1 MRRTVP
7 LLVALL
13 SVAGCVSPPAAET
26 PPPVN
31 LLVASDITVPEG
43 ATLEAIEGGF
53 AAVWPKAALPIDQ
66 EFKVPANA
74 TMVRAVAEGPDGV
87 RVSMYNDATGRRR
100 CNTPTVESFSDL
112 HRSPVS
118 CSSVALLDEPGAV
131 WHVRAYG
138 QTGQAA
144 LRIEYLGIPFDGLL
158 SGLRLDLIDPP
169 THELKPTEFL
179 TVPSWDGTPLR
190 VEVTLPEGPGPWPA
204 VIESSPYH
212 DDGVRKDPA
221 SWTYFVQDWA
231 KRGYAIV
238 VADVRGFGDSGGCV
252 EVWGPN
258 EQKDQAFLV
267 DWTAQQEWSDG
278 NVGFYGQSY
287 VGTTPVEAAVL
298 APPALKAIVSVAP
311 VINAYEDWHH
321 GGVPDGESTGS
332 PVAYQVLTEGDPG
345 GRTDPQTIANNA
357 ANGLCDPTLIA
368 RANDPRAIYDAF
380 YEERDFKR
388 LAGNVKAATLYTQ
401 GFEDLNVKSTM
412 IPGWFNAITAPKLGL
427 FGHWLHQ
434 HPSRLD
440 TEALMVAWMEQ
451 HLKGKDIGLGNLPAA
466 AIVADREHHRTADA
480 WPPTAPGNL
489 TLWPD
494 FGAGTLGPAAA
505 PGFGTVYL
513 DSTGGLAVPPGETAT
528 IALSGTV
535 PEGVGYASVATVH
548 VQGNLEGAAH
558 AYLEARLY
566 EESGDGDV
574 LLSWGQFH
582 LAHNA
587 DHTTYTPRTPT
598 EVIEVDLPLRA
609 TEHVLEAG
617 TKLRLELL
625 GAAVTTTTDP
635 FGVTGVRFTFVGG
648 ADGTRLV
655 LPTVPLSDYTPM
667 PLSARP

>member
-1 MRRTVP
+1 MRRIIP

-13 SVAGCVSPPAAET
+13 AVAGCVSPPTEET
-26 PPPVN
+26 PPAPVN
-31 LLVASDITVPEG
+31 LLVASDIAVPEG

-53 AAVWPKAALPIDQ
+53 AAVWPKAALPVDQ
-66 EFKVPANA
+66 EFKVPDHA
-74 TMVRAVAEGPDGV
+74 TMVRAVAEGPDGT

-100 CNTPTVESFSDL
+100 CNSPTVESLSDV

-118 CSSVALLDEPGAV
+118 CSSVALLDEPGTV

-138 QTGQAA
+138 QTGQAT

-169 THELKPTEFL
+169 AHELKPTEFL
-179 TVPSWDGTPLR
+179 TVPSWDATPLR

-238 VADVRGFGDSGGCV
+238 TADVRGFGDSGGCV

-267 DWTAQQEWSDG
+267 DWTAKQEWSDG

-298 APPALKAIVSVAP
+298 APPALKAIIAVAP

-345 GRTDPQTIANNA
+345 GRTDPLTIANNA
-357 ANGLCDPTLIA
+357 GNGLCDPTLIA

-440 TEALMVAWMEQ
+440 AEALMVGWMEQ
-451 HLKGKDIGLGNLPAA
+451 YVKGKPIGLETLPAA
-466 AIVADREHHRTADA
+466 VIVADREHQRTADA

-489 TLWPD
+489 TFWPE
-494 FGAGTLGPAAA
+494 
-505 PGFGTVYL
+505 FGTDALASVPAEGNARVLL
-513 DSTGGLAVPPGETAT
+513 DSTGALPPAAEETV
-528 IALSGTV
+528 IQLRGTV
-535 PEGVGYASVATVH
+535 LGGTGYAGVATVH
-548 VQGNLEGAAH
+548 VKGTLEGAAH

-566 EESGDGDV
+566 EESAEGDV
-574 LLSWGQFH
+574 LLAWGQFH
-582 LAHNA
+582 LAHNE

-598 EVIEVDLPLRA
+598 DIIAVDLPLRA

-617 TKLRLELL
+617 TNLRLELL
-625 GAAVTTTTDP
+625 GAAATTTTDP
-635 FGVTGVRFTFVGG
+635 FGVTGVRFTFEGG

-655 LPTVPLSDYTPM
+655 LPTVPMAEYTAM
-667 PLSARP
+667 PLSAQP